1 MAVTTFAAIDVGSY
15 ELEMKIFEISQ
26 KNKIVIVD
34 HLRHVIELGKDTY
47 THGKVSFENI
57 DELCIILK
65 KFKSVM
71 EEYQVKSYTA
81 YATSAIREAENR
93 EIILDRIR
101 VSTGIDVQVISN
113 SEQRFLCYKALSSK
127 DEEFESFIEES
138 TAIVDVGAGSIQI
151 SLFDKHSLVT
161 TQNIKL
167 GSLRIRE
174 LLYNISNGRQH
185 FDKLIEELINN
196 DIQTFKRMFLK
207 DKPIKN
213 IIAIGEYVVY
223 FARKG
228 AEGRLK
234 MQMSRKQ
241 FLERFSSLNEK
252 SPQQISVKLGI
263 TEEQASLLIPCAL
276 VYKKFIEETET
287 ENIWIPGFDLCDGI
301 AAEYAMM
308 TKKLSFRHDFQEDIV
323 GAARIIAKRYKAN
336 LSHLAI
342 LESNVLNIFD
352 SMKKYHGLGR
362 RERLLLQISAIL
374 HDCGK
379 YISMSSPAECSYNII
394 MSTEI
399 IGLSHIEREIVA
411 NVVKYNTMSL
421 PGGAGE
427 INISDNSKYLVIIK
441 LTAML
446 RVANAMDRSHKQ
458 KFKDF
463 KTALNGGK
471 LILTTFTNED
481 ITLEKGLFEA
491 KAELF
496 EEVYGIKPVLRQ
508 KILH

>member
-26 KNKIVIVD
+26 KNKIVMVD
-34 HLRHVIELGKDTY
+34 HIRHVIELGKDTY
-47 THGKVSFENI
+47 THGKVSFQNI
-57 DELCIILK
+57 DELCNVLK
-65 KFKSVM
+65 KFTTVM
-71 EEYQVKSYTA
+71 NEYQVKSYTA

-93 EIILDRIR
+93 EIILDRIH
-101 VSTGIDVQVISN
+101 VSTGINVKVLSN
-113 SEQRFLCYKALSSK
+113 SEQRFLCYKALSSRE
-127 DEEFESFIEES
+127 DEFESFIKES

-185 FDKLIEELINN
+185 FDTLIEELINN

-228 AEGRLK
+228 TDNKLK
-234 MQMSRKQ
+234 NMMSRKQ
-241 FLERFSSLNEK
+241 FLERFSTFNEK
-252 SPQQISVKLGI
+252 SPEQISDKLGI
-263 TEEQASLLIPCAL
+263 TEEQASLLIPCAQ

-287 ENIWIPGFDLCDGI
+287 ENIWIPGVDLCDGI
-301 AAEYAMM
+301 AAEYAIM
-308 TKKLSFRHDFQEDIV
+308 TKKLAFRHDFQEDIV

-336 LSHLAI
+336 LSHTAI
-342 LESNVLNIFD
+342 LETNVTNIFD
-352 SMKKYHGLGR
+352 AIRKYHGLGK

-379 YISMSSPAECSYNII
+379 YVSMNSPAECSYNII

-399 IGLSHIEREIVA
+399 IGLSHIEREVVA
-411 NVVKYNTMSL
+411 NVVKYNTMDL
-421 PGGAGE
+421 PGNGRE
-427 INISDNSKYLVIIK
+427 INISDKSKYLLIIK

-446 RVANAMDRSHKQ
+446 RVANAMDRSHRQ

-463 KTALNGGK
+463 KTALTGGR
-471 LILTTFTNED
+471 LVLTTFTNED

-496 EEVYGIKPVLRQ
+496 EEIYGIKPVLRQ
-508 KILH
+508 KVLH

>member
-26 KNKIVIVD
+26 KNKIVMVD
-34 HLRHVIELGKDTY
+34 HIRHVIELGKDTY

-57 DELCIILK
+57 DELCNVLK
-65 KFKSVM
+65 KFTVVM
-71 EEYQVKSYTA
+71 DEYQVKSYTA
-81 YATSAIREAENR
+81 YATSAIREAENK
-93 EIILDRIR
+93 EIILDRIH
-101 VSTGIDVQVISN
+101 VSTGINVKVLSN
-113 SEQRFLCYKALSSK
+113 SEQRFLCYKALSSRE
-127 DEEFESFIEES
+127 EEFESFIKES

-185 FDKLIEELINN
+185 FDRLIEELINN

-207 DKPIKN
+207 DRPIKN

-228 AEGRLK
+228 TDNKLK
-234 MQMSRKQ
+234 SMMSRKQ
-241 FLERFSSLNEK
+241 FLERFSTFNEK
-252 SPQQISVKLGI
+252 SPQQISDKLGI
-263 TEEQASLLIPCAL
+263 TEEQASLLIPCAQ

-287 ENIWIPGFDLCDGI
+287 ENIWIPGVDLCDGI
-301 AAEYAMM
+301 AAEYAIM
-308 TKKLSFRHDFQEDIV
+308 TKKLAFRHDFQEDIV

-336 LSHLAI
+336 LNHIAI
-342 LESNVLNIFD
+342 LEANVTNIFD
-352 SMKKYHGLGR
+352 AIKKYHGLGK

-379 YISMSSPAECSYNII
+379 YVSMSSPAECSYNII

-399 IGLSHIEREIVA
+399 IGLSHIEREVVA
-411 NVVKYNTMSL
+411 NVVKYNTMDL
-421 PGGAGE
+421 PGNGSE
-427 INISDNSKYLVIIK
+427 ISISDKSKYLLIIK

-463 KTALNGGK
+463 KTTLNGGR
-471 LILTTFTNED
+471 LMLTTFTNED
-481 ITLEKGLFEA
+481 ITLEKGLVEA

-496 EEVYGIKPVLRQ
+496 EEIYGIKPVLRQ
-508 KILH
+508 KVLH

>member
-26 KNKIVIVD
+26 KNKIVMVD
-34 HLRHVIELGKDTY
+34 HIRHVIELGKDTY

-57 DELCIILK
+57 DELCNVLK
-65 KFKSVM
+65 KFTVVM
-71 EEYQVKSYTA
+71 DEYQVKSYTA
-81 YATSAIREAENR
+81 YATSAIREAENK
-93 EIILDRIR
+93 EIILDRIH
-101 VSTGIDVQVISN
+101 VSTGINVKVLSN
-113 SEQRFLCYKALSSK
+113 SEQRFLCYKALSSRE
-127 DEEFESFIEES
+127 EEFESFIKES

-185 FDKLIEELINN
+185 FDRLIEELINN

-207 DKPIKN
+207 DRPIKN

-228 AEGRLK
+228 TDNKLK
-234 MQMSRKQ
+234 SMMSRKQ
-241 FLERFSSLNEK
+241 FLERFSTFNEK
-252 SPQQISVKLGI
+252 SPQQISDKLGI
-263 TEEQASLLIPCAL
+263 TEEQASLLIPCAQ

-287 ENIWIPGFDLCDGI
+287 ENIWIPGVDLCDGI
-301 AAEYAMM
+301 VAEYAIM
-308 TKKLSFRHDFQEDIV
+308 TKKLAFRHDFQEDIV

-336 LSHLAI
+336 LNHIAI
-342 LESNVLNIFD
+342 LEANVTNIFD
-352 SMKKYHGLGR
+352 AIKKYHGLGK

-379 YISMSSPAECSYNII
+379 YVSMSSPAECSYNII

-399 IGLSHIEREIVA
+399 IGLSHIEREVVA
-411 NVVKYNTMSL
+411 NVVKYNTMDL
-421 PGGAGE
+421 PGNGSE
-427 INISDNSKYLVIIK
+427 INISDKSKYLLIIK

-463 KTALNGGK
+463 KTTLNGGR
-471 LILTTFTNED
+471 LMLTTFTNED
-481 ITLEKGLFEA
+481 ITLEKGLVEA

-496 EEVYGIKPVLRQ
+496 EEIYGIKPVLRQ
-508 KILH
+508 KVLH